1 VRVLIETSYPSSLV
15 ELEDC
20 DTGVDLTV
28 TRGPEM
34 VGILRLTTEECVAL
48 GKALLAMGLS

>member
-1 VRVLIETSYPSSLV
+1 MRVLIETSYPSSLV